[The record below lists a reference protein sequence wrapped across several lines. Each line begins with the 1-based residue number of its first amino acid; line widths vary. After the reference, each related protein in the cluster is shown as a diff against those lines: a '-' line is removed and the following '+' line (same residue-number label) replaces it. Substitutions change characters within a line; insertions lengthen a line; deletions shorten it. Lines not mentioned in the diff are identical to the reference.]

1 MANLNENLND
11 SKIQKCDSV
20 YLATVING
28 GHGMELWKG
37 DNLGSGKKGA
47 MPEKH
52 LETILS
58 D

>member
-28 GHGMELWKG
+28 GAW
-37 DNLGSGKKGA
+37 DGA
-47 MPEKH
+47 
-52 LETILS
+52 LERG
-58 D
+58 